1 MLFPFHDDNPT
12 VRAPVAT
19 VGLIALNVLAFVYVS
34 RLPAE
39 KQQDVVYH
47 QGFVPARIEQLRRP
61 HVLEIQLREQVPVGR
76 APRGQLIV
84 RQRVHTIEL
93 EADRPEIL
101 ASLVTC
107 MFLHGGWLHL
117 LGNMWFLWVFGN
129 NVEDRLGRLLFLLV
143 YLGGGLIATA
153 CHWTVYSD
161 SLTPVIGASG
171 AVAAVLGAYAITWP
185 WARVHTLVFLFF
197 FITVIDIPALV
208 VLGVWFAGQ
217 LLAGMQ
223 ALKHAAA
230 ATGVA
235 WWAHIGGFAAG
246 VVLMPLLGSLVAA
259 PKPMR
264 RREAREVERADR
276 W

>member
-12 VRAPVAT
+12 VRAPLVT
-19 VGLIALNVLAFVYVS
+19 VGLIALNVLAFVYAG
-34 RLPAE
+34 RLPAH
-39 KQQDVVYH
+39 QQQELVYH
-47 QGFVPARIEQLRRP
+47 RGFVPARIEQLRGAGP
-61 HVLEIQLREQVPVGR
+61 INVPIEKRMRHPLNPGLALVQR
-76 APRGQLIV
+76 DVIRLDPVPR
-84 RQRVHTIEL
+84 
-93 EADRPEIL
+93 EIL

-107 MFLHGGWLHL
+107 MFLHGSWLHL
-117 LGNMWFLWVFGN
+117 LGNMWFLWIFGN

-153 CHWTVYSD
+153 CHWAVYSD

-208 VLGVWFAGQ
+208 VLGAWFAGQ

-223 ALKHAAA
+223 ALHHAA

-259 PKPMR
+259 PKPRR
-264 RREAREVERADR
+264 RRETREVESTE